1 MQCRPVLKSL
11 DISIHQIYHALMIVR
26 KAFKFKLKPTPEHR
40 QTMTQTAGCVRLVW
54 NKSLAKVKESLD
66 NKDGY
71 KGYVPM
77 AGELKNWKKEESTSF
92 LKLVHSQPLQ
102 QVLKDLD
109 RAIRDGFK
117 KKKGFPS
124 FKKRGK
130 DKAFRYPQGV
140 KVEEDKVYLPKI
152 GWVKFQD
159 SREIEGEIKNTTVS
173 FYAGHWYIAFQTEFE
188 KEEPIHSSTSE
199 VGIDLGIAKFATV
212 SDGQEIAPLNSLRM
226 LENDLSKAQ
235 KSLARKQKGS
245 NNRKEQ
251 KYKVQKIHKK
261 IVNVRQDFLHKVST
275 NLSKNHAVIVLED
288 LRIRNMSS
296 SAKGTIE
303 DPGKNVK
310 AKSGLN
316 KSILDQGWYE
326 FRRMLEYKQEWRGG
340 KVIVIPAHYT
350 SQKCSKCGWTEKAN
364 RKTQANFSCVKCGHT
379 ENADLNAAKNI
390 LAVGSTVIACGDINS
405 VAS

>member
-1 MQCRPVLKSL
+1 
-11 DISIHQIYHALMIVR
+11 MIVR
-26 KAFKFKLKPTPEHR
+26 KAFKFKLKPTAENR
-40 QTMTQTAGCVRLVW
+40 QMMAQTAGCVRLVW

-66 NKDGY
+66 TNAGY

-77 AGELKNWKKEESTSF
+77 AGELKAWKKDESTSF

-124 FKKRGK
+124 FKKKGRE
-130 DKAFRYPQGV
+130 DKSFRYPQGV
-140 KVEEDKVYLPKI
+140 KIEDDKVYLPKI
-152 GWVKFQD
+152 GWIKFQN
-159 SREIEGEIKNTTVS
+159 SREIEGVIKNTTVS

-188 KEEPIHSSTSE
+188 QSEPKHSSTSA

-212 SDGQEIAPLNSLRM
+212 SDGQEIAPLNSLRL
-226 LENDLSKAQ
+226 LESDLTKAQ
-235 KSLARKQKGS
+235 KSLSRKQKGS
-245 NNRKEQ
+245 NNRRKQ
-251 KYKVQKIHKK
+251 KHKIQKIHKK
-261 IVNVRQDFLHKVST
+261 IRNVRQDFLHKAST

-288 LRIRNMSS
+288 LRVKNMSS

-340 KVIVIPAHYT
+340 KVVVIPAHHT
-350 SQKCSKCGWTEKAN
+350 SQRCSKCGWTEKAN
-364 RKTQANFSCVKCGHT
+364 RKSQAVFSCVKCGHS

-390 LAVGSTVIACGDINS
+390 LAAGSTVIACGDISS

>member
-1 MQCRPVLKSL
+1 M
-11 DISIHQIYHALMIVR
+11 
-26 KAFKFKLKPTPEHR
+26 
-40 QTMTQTAGCVRLVW
+40 
-54 NKSLAKVKESLD
+54 
-66 NKDGY
+66 
-71 KGYVPM
+71 
-77 AGELKNWKKEESTSF
+77 
-92 LKLVHSQPLQ
+92 
-102 QVLKDLD
+102 
-109 RAIRDGFK
+109 
-117 KKKGFPS
+117 
-124 FKKRGK
+124 
-130 DKAFRYPQGV
+130 
-140 KVEEDKVYLPKI
+140 
-152 GWVKFQD
+152 
-159 SREIEGEIKNTTVS
+159 
-173 FYAGHWYIAFQTEFE
+173 
-188 KEEPIHSSTSE
+188 
-199 VGIDLGIAKFATV
+199 GIDLGIAKFATV

-326 FRRMLEYKQEWRGG
+326 FRRMLEYKQKWRGG

-350 SQKCSKCGWTEKAN
+350 SQKCHKCGWTEKAN